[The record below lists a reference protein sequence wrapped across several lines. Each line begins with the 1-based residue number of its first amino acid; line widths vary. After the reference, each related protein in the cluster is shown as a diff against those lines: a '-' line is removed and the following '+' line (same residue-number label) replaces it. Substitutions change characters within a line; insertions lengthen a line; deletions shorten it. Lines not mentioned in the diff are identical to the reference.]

1 MLPTELEMLLIT
13 DEIDESVELSPS
25 VGTIV
30 VESAS
35 PDAEGEP
42 DVVVPSNDTDVVA
55 VAGSGS
61 AFQGNGLSDDGV
73 LNTEL

>member
-1 MLPTELEMLLIT
+1 MLLIELEMLLMT

-25 VGTIV
+25 VGTTV

-35 PDAEGEP
+35 PVAVAEP
-42 DVVVPSNDTDVVA
+42 DEVVALSNDTDAIVVA
-55 VAGSGS
+55 GS